1 MTISYRKAT
10 HEDNFATFNVF
21 LKSIMDYSERAGV
34 TGITGGLEPEKIKA
48 LWEEKRRPLWD
59 HLSSTCDQ
67 YWLADNEQGEA
78 IGYARSIVRGD
89 HRELTEF
96 FVVPGQQS
104 AGVGKELITRAFPN
118 DTPHRSIIATT
129 DFRALAR
136 YLKSGVY
143 PYVTGL
149 YFERTPEKV
158 DFESDLQFK
167 TADDSDKTLQTT
179 TEIDSVILGHNR
191 TEDHRYLMQNR
202 TLYFYERNG
211 QIVGYGYISKGNYGP
226 YALLNNK
233 DFPAVLAHTET
244 QAQLLGAESVG
255 FETPTIN
262 TTAIDYLMSRGY
274 RIDGFMASILSEKPF
289 GKFENYLLT
298 SPPFFL

>member
-10 HEDNFATFNVF
+10 QEDNFDTFTVF

-34 TGITGGLEPEKIKA
+34 TGITGGLEPEKIGK
-48 LWEEKRRPLWD
+48 LWERRRPLWE

-67 YWLADNEQGEA
+67 YWLAENEAGEV

-104 AGVGKELITRAFPN
+104 AGVGRELITRAFPD

-136 YLKSGVY
+136 YLKAGVY
-143 PYVTGL
+143 PFVTEL
-149 YFERTPEKV
+149 YFERVPEQV
-158 DFESDLQFK
+158 GFESDLQFQ
-167 TADDSDKTLQTT
+167 AVENLDASLQTT
-179 TEIDSVILGHNR
+179 GEIDSVILGHR
-191 TEDHRYLMQNR
+191 RDEDHRYLMQNR
-202 TLYFYERNG
+202 TLYFYERHG
-211 QIVGYGYISKGNYGP
+211 QVVGYGYISKDYFGP
-226 YALLNNK
+226 FALLENK
-233 DFPAVLAHTET
+233 DFPAILAHAET
-244 QAQLLGAESVG
+244 QAHLLNAEQVG

-262 TTAIDYLMSRGY
+262 TIAVDYLMSRGY
-274 RIDGFMASILSEKPF
+274 RLEGFMVSILSETPF
-289 GKFENYLLT
+289 GKLENYLLT